1 MLTSEKNEENITIT
15 EKDVEFKAVIK
26 YFFTKYELN
35 ENSFFEN
42 KKFEKE
48 FTIIKQFGAKEMG
61 KYGTFIVALN
71 WYSQLFYILIILDFL
86 NL

>member
-1 MLTSEKNEENITIT
+1 MLTSGKNEENITIT

-48 FTIIKQFGAKEMG
+48 FTII
-61 KYGTFIVALN
+61 
-71 WYSQLFYILIILDFL
+71 
-86 NL
+86 